1 MPKRKVT
8 FSNENRIISVE
19 ENVASEP
26 PNRKMKSYNE
36 PQSSNVDEGSSVS
49 NKCNSSSVTSDG
61 ETAGPLQYESK
72 HTLDSDEEEDQKYEK
87 LNVQDVEGQEE
98 KTIDFDEEIKITP
111 FNMLEEMD
119 EGHFDSEGN
128 FIFNR
133 NSEDLKDAWLD
144 NIDWGKVKKDAGHLW
159 DTEEQAYNLQADGA
173 GDSAS
178 PTPVDRMEIFA
189 NILEFMKPGET
200 VTRTLKRLG
209 GNKSSIESRQ
219 RRWKM
224 KKNCDEASTSA
235 TVSQDEQN
243 VIKLTELVNLLVSD
257 GLFEVYGYTYE
268 KFNFELKSNQNL
280 KNQEDESKSSTL
292 DMFSEDVDESQ
303 LYKNEIAA
311 KRARKS
317 VSEDDTGVQWEFKWT
332 DDESA
337 PVYGPHSTQQ
347 MLNWTKDGYFKNG
360 VMVRRYD
367 EPNARFYSSK
377 RIDFELYM

>member
-19 ENVASEP
+19 EDVAGEP

-49 NKCNSSSVTSDG
+49 NKCNSSLVASDG

-133 NSEDLKDAWLD
+133 NSEDMKDAWLD

-178 PTPVDRMEIFA
+178 PSPVDRMEIFA

-219 RRWKM
+219 RRR
-224 KKNCDEASTSA
+224 T
-235 TVSQDEQN
+235 N

-268 KFNFELKSNQNL
+268 KFNFELKN
-280 KNQEDESKSSTL
+280 
-292 DMFSEDVDESQ
+292 VDESQ

-317 VSEDDTGVQWEFKWT
+317 ESEDDTGVQWEFKWT